1 MEIIRETW
9 MIYLV
14 SFVAVPA
21 IFYIILKGTGKIYG
35 REEVDRKVKYLM
47 DKLAESEKD
56 CKEHT
61 DMQIKLTKLETANQ
75 INLIESTLKNLTAL
89 ITDMNCKIDKLFE
102 RTEKK

>member
-21 IFYIILKGTGKIYG
+21 IFYIILTGTGKIYG
-35 REEVDRKVKYLM
+35 KEAI
-47 DKLAESEKD
+47 DKKIQTIFDKICEAEKD

>member
-1 MEIIRETW
+1 MV
-9 MIYLV
+9 YLV

-47 DKLAESEKD
+47 DKLAESEQD

-75 INLIESTLKNLTAL
+75 INLIENTLKNLTTL
-89 ITDMNCKIDKLFE
+89 ITDIHGKIDKLFE